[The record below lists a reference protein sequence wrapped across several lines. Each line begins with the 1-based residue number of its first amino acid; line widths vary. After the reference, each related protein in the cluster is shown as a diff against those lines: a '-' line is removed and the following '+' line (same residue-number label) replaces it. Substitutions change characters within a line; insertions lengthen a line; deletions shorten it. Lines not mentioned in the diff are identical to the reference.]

1 MCKKNVNDS
10 FVFIFDSGR
19 CDSLSYGDVIFEK
32 MLKGKELYRND
43 DEMIIFLGDIS
54 FKTSLIDIEPY
65 VINDKFCSIDFAKI
79 QSFKDYPFCWVI
91 HNLDY
96 NIANS
101 IDNRLKNEMPNAYI
115 GLFKIDF
122 NNNDKRKEFWKNL
135 PHGFNLNKNT
145 IICFQDPNI
154 EDCFLYSH
162 KSKELGFSIKYTY
175 NSYDNP
181 ALQKYIKKKTLNIKK
196 KNNRNNLDLVD
207 RDLMQLNFMLCRELQ
222 VSGALIWKSIQDI
235 DKINFFSL
243 FPNKKFPAHLVE
255 YSFFTLYH
263 AAQGIERL
271 QKIVVELIYKKH
283 HLKIEEKE
291 KVYNILNSH
300 NHNALNSWI
309 NEKESIIIPK
319 HCQNLLN
326 MLQSFYKTYR
336 YYRYK
341 DTDIYNSYTP
351 EFDLL
356 LKLKI
361 SNDVNKYN
369 IEIKNNFGKS
379 IGQLANVYFSLFK
392 QLCSELHIFADELES
407 QSSALYAFHCELK
420 DKNLYEIL
428 LRKKRNKKEFLY
440 WLIKKGNKLSKY
452 KKIKIQPLDLD
463 KSLIDDYMLG
473 VINDFEDN
481 ASLDDEIDELYNTIY
496 QNDKENFKTRLQIM
510 DIIIANPECLTD
522 NDIVE

>member
-1 MCKKNVNDS
+1 MS
-10 FVFIFDSGR
+10 
-19 CDSLSYGDVIFEK
+19 
-32 MLKGKELYRND
+32 
-43 DEMIIFLGDIS
+43 
-54 FKTSLIDIEPY
+54 
-65 VINDKFCSIDFAKI
+65 
-79 QSFKDYPFCWVI
+79 
-91 HNLDY
+91 
-96 NIANS
+96 
-101 IDNRLKNEMPNAYI
+101 
-115 GLFKIDF
+115 
-122 NNNDKRKEFWKNL
+122 
-135 PHGFNLNKNT
+135 
-145 IICFQDPNI
+145 
-154 EDCFLYSH
+154 
-162 KSKELGFSIKYTY
+162 
-175 NSYDNP
+175 
-181 ALQKYIKKKTLNIKK
+181 NIKE

-235 DKINFFSL
+235 DKVNFFSL

-309 NEKESIIIPK
+309 NEKESIVIPK

-341 DTDIYNSYTP
+341 DTDIYNSDTP

-356 LKLKI
+356 LELKT
-361 SNDVNKYN
+361 SDDVNKYN

-510 DIIIANPECLTD
+510 DTIIANPECLTD

>member
-19 CDSLSYGDVIFEK
+19 CNSFSYGDVVFEE
-32 MLKGKELYRND
+32 MLKGKELYKNKG
-43 DEMIIFLGDIS
+43 ETMIFWGDILIE
-54 FKTSLIDIEPY
+54 TSQIDIEPY
-65 VINDKFCSIDFAKI
+65 VVNDNFCSIDFTKML
-79 QSFKDYPFCWVI
+79 SFKDYPFCWVI

-96 NIANS
+96 NIAIN
-101 IDNRLKNEMPNAYI
+101 IDKRLKNEMPDAYI

-122 NNNDKRKEFWKNL
+122 NSYDERKMFWKYL

-145 IICFQDPNI
+145 IICFYDPNL
-154 EDCFLYSH
+154 EDCFLYSY
-162 KSKELGFSIKYTY
+162 KAKELSFNIKYTY
-175 NSYDNP
+175 DRYDNSVF
-181 ALQKYIKKKTLNIKK
+181 QKYIKRKMSNIKEK
-196 KNNRNNLDLVD
+196 YNRNNLDVVD
-207 RDLMQLNFMLCRELQ
+207 RDLIQLNFMLCRELQ

-235 DKINFFSL
+235 DKVNFFSL
-243 FPNKKFPAHLVE
+243 FPNKKSSAYLVE

-271 QKIVVELIYKKH
+271 QKIIVELIYKKH

-291 KVYNILNSH
+291 KVYNILYSH
-300 NHNALNSWI
+300 NHNALNNWI
-309 NEKESIIIPK
+309 NGKESIAIPK
-319 HCQNLLN
+319 HCQKLLN
-326 MLQSFYKTYR
+326 MLQAFYNNLR

-341 DTDIYNSYTP
+341 DTDVHSSTTP

-356 LKLKI
+356 LELKT
-361 SNDVNKYN
+361 SDDVNKYN

-428 LRKKRNKKEFLY
+428 LRKKRNKKEFFY

-496 QNDKENFKTRLQIM
+496 QNDKENFKTRLQIV
-510 DIIIANPECLTD
+510 DTIIANPECLTD